1 MPETY
6 IIRPTKRAA
15 NERGVP
21 RAAQIIRARVATGF
35 VGNLERVSACSTII
49 IIDDDEGGSQAAS
62 IQRVTQVP
70 ALEGQAKPRLRIAFG
85 TPRDLTPAEQRMSEA
100 ITWSSSNVR
109 YLTIP

>member
-6 IIRPTKRAA
+6 IIRPTERAA

-21 RAAQIIRARVATGF
+21 RASQIIQSRVARGF
-35 VGNLERVSACSTII
+35 VGNLDRVSACSTII
-49 IIDDDEGGSQAAS
+49 IINDEGVSKAAS
-62 IQRVTQVP
+62 IQRVTRDQ

-85 TPRDLTPAEQRMSEA
+85 TPRVLTPAEQRMCAA

>member
-21 RAAQIIRARVATGF
+21 RASQIIQNQVARGF
-35 VGNLERVSACSTII
+35 VGNLDRVSACSTII

-62 IQRVTQVP
+62 IKRVTRVQ

-85 TPRDLTPAEQRMSEA
+85 TPRVLTPAEQRMCAA

>member
-21 RAAQIIRARVATGF
+21 RASQIIQSRVARGF
-35 VGNLERVSACSTII
+35 VGNLDRVSACSTII
-49 IIDDDEGGSQAAS
+49 IINDEGVSKAAS

>member
-21 RAAQIIRARVATGF
+21 RASQIIQNQVARGF
-35 VGNLERVSACSTII
+35 VGNLDRVSACSTII
-49 IIDDDEGGSQAAS
+49 IINDEGVSKAAS

>member
-21 RAAQIIRARVATGF
+21 RASQIIQSRVARGF
-35 VGNLERVSACSTII
+35 VGNLDRVSACSTII
-49 IIDDDEGGSQAAS
+49 IINDEGVSKAAS

-85 TPRDLTPAEQRMSEA
+85 TPRVLTPAEQRMCDA